1 MKKSVIVCMFAV
13 VLISVFV
20 GCSVK
25 NSDVN
30 ENTET
35 SSFSASK
42 ETTLPISTAE
52 NDTKADTTN
61 TATVNTKEN
70 ANVNSSEKTTGV
82 EFDKTA
88 KASTNKPISP
98 NTKADKTVQTYK
110 AKSTPNS
117 TSIKST
123 EKQTTKKVTTTTK
136 PTTTNQHTTTQK
148 SFDVNH
154 YVSYAKNYAKS
165 IGLNLDSSCTDCWDN
180 PINANAN
187 CSNIERDIKSRL
199 NRYKNV
205 EGFTDVW
212 IWAESTGN
220 GNYDIYIGYA

>member
-1 MKKSVIVCMFAV
+1 MKKSAILCMVAV
-13 VLISVFV
+13 VLVSVLV
-20 GCSVK
+20 GCSAK
-25 NSDVN
+25 NSEVN
-30 ENTET
+30 ENAET

-70 ANVNSSEKTTGV
+70 ANVNSSEKTSSV
-82 EFDKTA
+82 EIDKTA

-98 NTKADKTVQTYK
+98 NTKVDKTVQTSK
-110 AKSTPNS
+110 AKPTPNS
-117 TSIKST
+117 TSIKPT
-123 EKQTTKKVTTTTK
+123 EKQTTKKVI
-136 PTTTNQHTTTQK
+136 TTQK
-148 SFDVNH
+148 SFDVSY

>member
-1 MKKSVIVCMFAV
+1 MKKSVVLFMVAV
-13 VLISVFV
+13 MLISVFV
-20 GCSVK
+20 GCSIK
-25 NSDVN
+25 NSEVN
-30 ENTET
+30 ENAEI

-42 ETTLPISTAE
+42 ETTLPVSTAE
-52 NDTKADTTN
+52 NDTKAETTN
-61 TATVNTKEN
+61 TATVNIKEN
-70 ANVNSSEKTTGV
+70 ANVNSNEKTSGV
-82 EFDKTA
+82 KIDKTA
-88 KASTNKPISP
+88 KTSTNKPTSP
-98 NTKADKTVQTYK
+98 NTKVDKAVQTSK

-117 TSIKST
+117 TSIKPT
-123 EKQTTKKVTTTTK
+123 EKQTTKKVTTTSK
-136 PTTTNQHTTTQK
+136 STTSKQHTTTQK
-148 SFDVNH
+148 SFDVSY

-165 IGLNLDSSCTDCWDN
+165 IGLNLDNSCTDCWDN

>member
-1 MKKSVIVCMFAV
+1 MKKSVILCMVAV

-30 ENTET
+30 ENAET

-52 NDTKADTTN
+52 NDTKADTTT

-70 ANVNSSEKTTGV
+70 ANVNSSEKTSDV
-82 EFDKTA
+82 EIDKTA
-88 KASTNKPISP
+88 KASTNKPTSP
-98 NTKADKTVQTYK
+98 NTKADKAVQTSK

-117 TSIKST
+117 TSIKPT
-123 EKQTTKKVTTTTK
+123 EKQTTKKITTTTK
-136 PTTTNQHTTTQK
+136 QHTTTQK
-148 SFDVNH
+148 SFDVSY

-180 PINANAN
+180 PISANAN
-187 CSNIERDIKSRL
+187 CSNLEGDIRNRL
-199 NRYKNV
+199 NRYKNS

-220 GNYDIYIGYA
+220 GNYNIYIGYA

>member
-1 MKKSVIVCMFAV
+1 MKKSVILCMVAV
-13 VLISVFV
+13 VLISVLV

-30 ENTET
+30 KNAET

-42 ETTLPISTAE
+42 ETTLPVPTAE

-70 ANVNSSEKTTGV
+70 ANVNSSEKTSGV
-82 EFDKTA
+82 EIDKTL

-98 NTKADKTVQTYK
+98 NTKVDRTVQTSK

-117 TSIKST
+117 TEIKPT
-123 EKQTTKKVTTTTK
+123 EKQTTKKVTTTSK
-136 PTTTNQHTTTQK
+136 PTTTKQHTTTQK
-148 SFDVNH
+148 SFDVSY

-180 PINANAN
+180 PISANSN
-187 CSNIERDIKSRL
+187 CSNLERDIRNRL
-199 NRYKNV
+199 NRYKNS

-220 GNYDIYIGYA
+220 GNYNIYIGYA

>member
-1 MKKSVIVCMFAV
+1 MKKSVILCMVAV
-13 VLISVFV
+13 VLVSVFV
-20 GCSVK
+20 GCLIK
-25 NSDVN
+25 NSEVN
-30 ENTET
+30 ENAET

-42 ETTLPISTAE
+42 ETTLSVSTAE

-70 ANVNSSEKTTGV
+70 ANVNSSKKTSGG
-82 EFDKTA
+82 EIDKTA
-88 KASTNKPISP
+88 KASTNNPTSP
-98 NTKADKTVQTYK
+98 NTKADKAVQTSK

-117 TSIKST
+117 TEIKPT
-123 EKQTTKKVTTTTK
+123 EKQTTKKITTTTK
-136 PTTTNQHTTTQK
+136 PTTTKQHTTTQQ
-148 SFDVNH
+148 SFDVSY
-154 YVSYAKNYAKS
+154 YVSYAKNYDKS

-220 GNYDIYIGYA
+220 GNYNIYIGYA

>member
-1 MKKSVIVCMFAV
+1 MYDLINAPLPKLPKSVKLAAKAKEECLMKKSVIVCMVAV

-30 ENTET
+30 ENAET

-61 TATVNTKEN
+61 TSTVNTKEN

-98 NTKADKTVQTYK
+98 KTKADKTVQTYK
-110 AKSTPNS
+110 AKSMPNS
-117 TSIKST
+117 TSIKPT
-123 EKQTTKKVTTTTK
+123 ENQTTKKVTTTSK
-136 PTTTNQHTTTQK
+136 PTTTKKHTTTQK
-148 SFDVNH
+148 IF
-154 YVSYAKNYAKS
+154 
-165 IGLNLDSSCTDCWDN
+165 
-180 PINANAN
+180 
-187 CSNIERDIKSRL
+187 
-199 NRYKNV
+199 
-205 EGFTDVW
+205 
-212 IWAESTGN
+212 
-220 GNYDIYIGYA
+220 

>member
-1 MKKSVIVCMFAV
+1 MKKSVIVCMVAV
-13 VLISVFV
+13 VLISSFV

-25 NSDVN
+25 NSEVN
-30 ENTET
+30 KNAKT

-42 ETTLPISTAE
+42 ETTLSVLTAE

-70 ANVNSSEKTTGV
+70 ANVNFSEKTSGV
-82 EFDKTA
+82 EIDKTA

-117 TSIKST
+117 TSIKPT
-123 EKQTTKKVTTTTK
+123 EKQTTKKVTTTSK
-136 PTTTNQHTTTQK
+136 PTTTKKHTTTQK

-165 IGLNLDSSCTDCWDN
+165 IDLNLDSSCTDCWDN

-199 NRYKNV
+199 NRYKNF

-220 GNYDIYIGYA
+220 GNYNIYIGYA

>member
-1 MKKSVIVCMFAV
+1 MKKSVIVCMVAV

-30 ENTET
+30 ENAET

-61 TATVNTKEN
+61 TSTVNTKEN

-98 NTKADKTVQTYK
+98 KTKADKTVQTYK
-110 AKSTPNS
+110 AKSMPNS
-117 TSIKST
+117 TSIKPT
-123 EKQTTKKVTTTTK
+123 ENQTTKKVTTTSK
-136 PTTTNQHTTTQK
+136 PTTTKKHTTTQK

-165 IGLNLDSSCTDCWDN
+165 IGLNLDSSCTDCC
-180 PINANAN
+180 ANQ
-187 CSNIERDIKSRL
+187 CICRL
-199 NRYKNV
+199 F
-205 EGFTDVW
+205 G
-212 IWAESTGN
+212 
-220 GNYDIYIGYA
+220 

>member
-1 MKKSVIVCMFAV
+1 MKKSVVLCLVAV

-20 GCSVK
+20 GCSAK
-25 NSDVN
+25 NSEVN
-30 ENTET
+30 EKAET

-42 ETTLPISTAE
+42 ETTLPVSIAE
-52 NDTKADTTN
+52 NDTKFDTTN

-70 ANVNSSEKTTGV
+70 ANVNFSEKTSGV
-82 EFDKTA
+82 EIDKTA

-98 NTKADKTVQTYK
+98 NTKVDKMVQTYK

-117 TSIKST
+117 TEIKPT

-136 PTTTNQHTTTQK
+136 PTTTKQHTTQK

-154 YVSYAKNYAKS
+154 YVNYAKNYAKS